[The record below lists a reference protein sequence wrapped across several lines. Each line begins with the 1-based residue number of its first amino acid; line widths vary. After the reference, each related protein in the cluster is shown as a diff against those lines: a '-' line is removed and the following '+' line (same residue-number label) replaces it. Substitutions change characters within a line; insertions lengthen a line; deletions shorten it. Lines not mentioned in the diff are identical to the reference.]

1 MFLLGASLTKWS
13 PSGTGV
19 ARVWSLNL
27 GIYRI
32 STNRAPEIL
41 LGSKFY
47 TGAVDTWS
55 LGCIFVEM
63 VIFNRERM

>member
-1 MFLLGASLTKWS
+1 MFLSEVTHTKWL
-13 PSGTGV
+13 PSGTGDTLFKSRTQNV
-19 ARVWSLNL
+19 YS
-27 GIYRI
+27 
-32 STNRAPEIL
+32 RAPEIL

-63 VIFNRERM
+63 VKFLIEEEL